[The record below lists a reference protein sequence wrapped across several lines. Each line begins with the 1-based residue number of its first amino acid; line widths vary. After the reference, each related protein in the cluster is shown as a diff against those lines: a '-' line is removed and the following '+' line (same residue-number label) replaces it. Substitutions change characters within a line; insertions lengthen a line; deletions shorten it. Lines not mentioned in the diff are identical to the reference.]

1 MSGMAS
7 RGGWG
12 GDEDMDRHDGVGGD
26 ETRGVFAVSGDE
38 KLLRRLNE
46 LDNAETVS
54 TSRKGTD
61 AKWKLEPREV
71 VSVLSQLAG
80 VA

>member
-1 MSGMAS
+1 
-7 RGGWG
+7 
-12 GDEDMDRHDGVGGD
+12 
-26 ETRGVFAVSGDE
+26 VSGDE
-38 KLLRRLNE
+38 KLLRQLNK

-71 VSVLSQLAG
+71 VSVLRQLAG

>member
-1 MSGMAS
+1 MTVSGMVNWS
-7 RGGWG
+7 G
-12 GDEDMDRHDGVGGD
+12 GDVGDHHGASGD

-46 LDNAETVS
+46 LDDAETVS

-61 AKWKLEPREV
+61 AKWKLDPKEV
-71 VSVLSQLAG
+71 MSVLSQLAG
-80 VA
+80 V

>member
-1 MSGMAS
+1 MTN
-7 RGGWG
+7 GGWARREDV
-12 GDEDMDRHDGVGGD
+12 DEHDGVSGD
-26 ETRGVFAVSGDE
+26 ETRGVFAMSGDE

-61 AKWKLEPREV
+61 AKWKLDPNDV
-71 VSVLSQLAG
+71 VSVLGQLAG
-80 VA
+80 VQ

>member
-1 MSGMAS
+1 M
-7 RGGWG
+7 RG
-12 GDEDMDRHDGVGGD
+12 GDEDLDGHDGARGD

-61 AKWKLEPREV
+61 AKWKLDPREV
-71 VSVLSQLAG
+71 LSVLSQFAG
-80 VA
+80 VV